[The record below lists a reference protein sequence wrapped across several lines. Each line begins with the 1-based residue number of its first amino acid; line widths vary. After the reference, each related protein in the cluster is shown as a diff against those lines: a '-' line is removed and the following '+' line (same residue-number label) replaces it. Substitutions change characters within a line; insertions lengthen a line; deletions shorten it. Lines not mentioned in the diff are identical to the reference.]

1 MIMAYMCMGCYEIYD
16 YDMDMCP
23 KAGCEGMVVE
33 IDELM
38 VPIIKL
44 LNEKGY
50 MTAYCCSGHVY
61 GNGATAYICLDE
73 FMTEIFEAEE
83 MRKLLPESWKM
94 GVDSFGRIN
103 FTHML
108 KYNDTESEQYKDIL
122 KANMEFYE
130 FVEKLP
136 VLEY

>member
-1 MIMAYMCMGCYEIYD
+1 MGCYEIYD
-16 YDMDMCP
+16 YNMDICP
-23 KAGCEGMVVE
+23 KAGCEGSVVE

-38 VPIIKL
+38 VPTIKL

-50 MTAYCCSGHVY
+50 MTEYCCSGHVY
-61 GNGATAYICLDE
+61 GNGGSAYICLTE
-73 FMTEIFEAEE
+73 LMTEVLDAEDKHQ
-83 MRKLLPESWKM
+83 MRYILPKSWNM
-94 GVDSFGRIN
+94 EGDTFNRIY
-103 FTHML
+103 FSHML
-108 KYNDTESEQYKDIL
+108 KYNGTESEKYKDIM